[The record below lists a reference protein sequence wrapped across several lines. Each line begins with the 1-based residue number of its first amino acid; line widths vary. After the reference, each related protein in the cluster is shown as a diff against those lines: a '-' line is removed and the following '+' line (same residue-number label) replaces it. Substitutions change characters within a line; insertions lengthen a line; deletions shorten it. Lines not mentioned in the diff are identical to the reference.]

1 MLQRL
6 AGLLCTASV
15 ATFVFAGCG
24 GDSFETAG
32 GDTDAGAD
40 VTTEAG
46 EDVTSEGGDVGPET
60 STGALQL
67 APTSHLFANVPPDT
81 VSAPFPFV
89 VTNTGQESTGAI
101 SVTTGTDQF
110 QIVSNGCS
118 GLEPTEECTIEVAFN
133 PADETIVE
141 STLVVSANPGGEAT
155 ASLRGEPVTIV
166 QEGIA
171 IEPGVFDFGP
181 VSPSSAETADLAV
194 RNTGSIP
201 LPAIDVRI
209 DNTGTPVFQVLN
221 NGCGGGLEPSDSC
234 DVTIRYA
241 PVESEPGLKTATL
254 VAESGTSMGTALL
267 SGHTPDLFVRPNGDD
282 AADGLTFGSALAT
295 ITHALDVAEPGWAV
309 HLAQGTYGDAEH
321 FPLRIEDVRVFGDNQ
336 PTIVAPQNPP
346 EHIIEMVGDYPELHN
361 VYIEVPQGSSEANP
375 AVIVARPLIF
385 ASIGDTGIN
394 MGANWTGLETDVVQ
408 QAEIEAYSLQIEC
421 NNTSGMTRGIAVF
434 GAAHAIFDSIMVNA
448 CRIGL
453 GIDGTTTTVLRY
465 SSFLG
470 IQTDAVRVSSGDAY
484 LDMGIWNGTESTS
497 ESGDNVFEG
506 SVPSFTALNVE
517 VPTTVFAFGNTWLR
531 NVQGS
536 DSEGHYPGGT
546 QMVGPTSAASKAI
559 NFRLL
564 NQSTFANL

>member
-6 AGLLCTASV
+6 AGLLCSASL

-24 GDSFETAG
+24 GDSFESAG
-32 GDTDAGAD
+32 GDTDAGVD
-40 VTTEAG
+40 VTTDVG

-67 APTSHLFANVPPDT
+67 APTNHVFSNVPPGT

-89 VTNTGQESTGAI
+89 VTNTGQESTGEILVA
-101 SVTTGTDQF
+101 TGSDQF
-110 QIVSNGCS
+110 QIVSNGCT
-118 GLEPTEECTIEVAFN
+118 GLEPAEQCTIEVAFN

-155 ASLRGEPVTIV
+155 ASLRGEPVAIV
-166 QEGIA
+166 QQGIA
-171 IEPGVFDFGP
+171 IEPAVFDFGP
-181 VSPSSAETADLAV
+181 VSAGSTETADLAI

-201 LPAIDVRI
+201 LPGISVRVEF
-209 DNTGTPVFQVLN
+209 TGTPVFQVLN
-221 NGCGGGLEPSDSC
+221 NGCEGDLAPSDSC
-234 DVTIRYA
+234 DVTIQYA
-241 PVESEPGLKTATL
+241 PVVSEPGLKTATL
-254 VAESGTSMGTALL
+254 VAEAGTSMGTALL

-282 AADGLTFGSALAT
+282 SADGLTFASAFAT
-295 ITHALDVAEPGWAV
+295 ITRALDVAEPGWAI
-309 HLAQGTYGDAEH
+309 HLAQGSYGAGEH
-321 FPLRIEDVRVFGDNQ
+321 FPLLLDDVRVFGDNQ

-346 EHIIEMVGDYPELHN
+346 EHIIEMAGDYPELHN
-361 VYIEVPQGSSEANP
+361 VFIDVPQGSSEANP
-375 AVIVARPLIF
+375 AVIVARPSVF

-408 QAEIEAYSLQIEC
+408 PAEIEAYSLHIDC

-434 GAAHAIFDSIMVNA
+434 GAAHAIFDSITVNA
-448 CRIGL
+448 CRLGL

-465 SSFLG
+465 SNFLG
-470 IQTDAVRVSSGDAY
+470 IQTDAVRVSSGDAHVD
-484 LDMGIWNGTESTS
+484 LGTWNGTESDS

-506 SVPSFTALNVE
+506 SVASFTALNVE

-536 DSEGHYPGGT
+536 DSDGHYPGG
-546 QMVGPTSAASKAI
+546 QQVVGPTSTASKAL
-559 NFRLL
+559 NFRLF
-564 NQSTFANL
+564 NQATFVNL